1 MGKRLYF
8 NDEARRLLQAGVD
21 ELANTVKVT
30 LGPKGRNV
38 VLERLTGAPTIT
50 NDGVSIAREIELSD
64 QYKNMGAQLVREVAN
79 RTSDLAGDGTTT
91 ATLLAQAIVRE
102 GMLALDEGANPMLL
116 RRGIEQATERL
127 SAELRRVARP
137 VESRDEL
144 RHVATIAAKEDE
156 AIGEAVAEAL
166 ERVGREGVVT
176 IEEGDAAGLAVEF
189 VEGMH
194 VENGWV
200 SPYMVRDTERMETIF
215 ENPHILMTNAG
226 ISHPN
231 DLLPALD
238 LVMKDPRP
246 LVVLAEKIDGGAL
259 GMLVANNQHGTIE
272 AVAVRAPGFGHRRI
286 QHLGDLAAFTGGQV
300 IAEEAGLSLANV
312 RPEHLGSSRRV
323 IVTADGA
330 TFIEGGGSTEAVRAR
345 LAQIRAE
352 LARASQD
359 RDVEILQERLAR
371 LALSLAVIR
380 VGAPTEPALRDR
392 FRRTEGAL
400 AATQAAVSEGIV
412 AGGGTALLR
421 AAGALDAL
429 ELEGDYARGVEIMRS
444 VLTEPLYWIASN
456 AGYDSRATID
466 QVSAMPEGHGL
477 DALTGE
483 FGDLF
488 EKGVVDPVRVTRLS
502 LEHAASVAALLLTTE
517 ALVAEELIAQP
528 GAIVAPG
535 FGDLAEGLARPSSP
549 I

>member
-1 MGKRLYF
+1 
-8 NDEARRLLQAGVD
+8 
-21 ELANTVKVT
+21 
-30 LGPKGRNV
+30 
-38 VLERLTGAPTIT
+38 
-50 NDGVSIAREIELSD
+50 
-64 QYKNMGAQLVREVAN
+64 
-79 RTSDLAGDGTTT
+79 
-91 ATLLAQAIVRE
+91 
-102 GMLALDEGANPMLL
+102 
-116 RRGIEQATERL
+116 
-127 SAELRRVARP
+127 
-137 VESRDEL
+137 
-144 RHVATIAAKEDE
+144 
-156 AIGEAVAEAL
+156 
-166 ERVGREGVVT
+166 
-176 IEEGDAAGLAVEF
+176 
-189 VEGMH
+189 
-194 VENGWV
+194 
-200 SPYMVRDTERMETIF
+200 
-215 ENPHILMTNAG
+215 MTNAG
-226 ISHPN
+226 ISHPQ
-231 DLLPALD
+231 DLLPTLD

-272 AVAVRAPGFGHRRI
+272 AVAMRAPGFGHRRI

-300 IAEEAGLSLANV
+300 IAEEAGLSLASV
-312 RPEHLGSSRRV
+312 RREHLGTARRV
-323 IVTADGA
+323 IVTADGT
-330 TFIEGGGSTEAVRAR
+330 TFVEGGGTDEAVRER

-352 LARASQD
+352 LARASQE

-421 AAGALDAL
+421 AGVALDSL
-429 ELEGDYARGVEIMRS
+429 ELEGDYARGVEVVRS
-444 VLTEPLYWIASN
+444 VLAEPLYWIASN

-466 QVSAMPEGHGL
+466 QVAAMPEGHGL